1 VLRLLPPAAVALW
14 PFLYSVS
21 WWARV
26 HVKKPNEAVAALD
39 VASLKLLDPEVY
51 VAYSLAL
58 TALAYVAL
66 AAHCRRWCKCINP

>member
-1 VLRLLPPAAVALW
+1 LAAVALW
-14 PFLYSVS
+14 PFLYPVS

-26 HVKKPNEAVAALD
+26 HVKEPNEVVAAALD
-39 VASLKLLDPEVY
+39 AVSLKLLDPEVY

-66 AAHCRRWCKCINP
+66 AVHYRRWFKRINP